1 MREPQKHDL
10 RIKEWAQRGYT
21 ALLELMPLHAP
32 LKDIAGEHRHKRAVM
47 SLSTSCLQETESV
60 LFLVSGLRL
69 WTAEIVT
76 RAVVEGTAKF
86 GYLLE
91 SPATFTARCIEYR
104 DALPMIAKLRWH
116 AKAEEALNALGE
128 GGVKRQPYRDLLLE
142 KEELDQIK
150 AAFPREV
157 RRDIERRWGFTELI
171 NVVSRSGGAFGPEGR
186 ALLHGYSASSHL
198 IHMSHEGV
206 DMPLER
212 DQRPEERRD
221 AIALAHAASIVNDCL
236 QFTVLRLGALY
247 RFANVPAAP
256 LAAASKRLEEFGR
269 ELEAAAGEWHKIEYP
284 DLSAADDHP

>member
-1 MREPQKHDL
+1 MKESQKYDL
-10 RIKEWAQRGYT
+10 RIKGWAQHGHA

-32 LKDIAGEHRHKRAVM
+32 LKDTAGEHRHKRAVM

-60 LFLVSGLRL
+60 LFLVLGLRL
-69 WTAEIVT
+69 WSAEIVM

-91 SPATFTARCIEYR
+91 SPTTFTARCIEYR

-116 AKAEEALNALGE
+116 AKAEEALTALGE
-128 GGVKRQPYRDLLLE
+128 GGVERQPYRDLMLE
-142 KEELDQIK
+142 KKELDQIR
-150 AAFPREV
+150 AVFPREV

-171 NVVSRSGGAFGPEGR
+171 NAVSRPGGAFGPGGR
-186 ALLHGYSASSHL
+186 ALLHGYSVSSHL
-198 IHMSHEGV
+198 IHMSYEGV

-236 QFTVLRLGALY
+236 QFTLLRLSALY
-247 RFANVPAAP
+247 RFANAP
-256 LAAASKRLEEFGR
+256 GDPIAAASKRLEEFGR

-284 DLSAADDHP
+284 DLSAAEDPT